1 VLVAHGDGPG
11 ALAAYRRGDPANTGW
26 QTDVAVSCARLGTL
40 DQGQNR
46 EARQRYL
53 LRGREILVRLKS
65 AGRLMANQDWIT
77 WFSKQL
83 ATLETFDN
91 SGRETRGRLIARI
104 ILPRVTCSPQSRALP
119 TQSAGS
125 LPRTRLLILML
136 TRFPPTCPP
145 RAVEKARFGWPP
157 GQAERPTGLPSP
169 RLAPLAIRPPGGAR
183 RPGAGGVDHDLTT
196 PDHARDVRTGGSR
209 PHYADL
215 AVAASSFAFPLR
227 SFVK

>member
-11 ALAAYRRGDPANTGW
+11 ALAAYRRGPAIAEALAARDPANTGW

-91 SGRETRGRLIARI
+91 SGRETRGR
-104 ILPRVTCSPQSRALP
+104 
-119 TQSAGS
+119 
-125 LPRTRLLILML
+125 
-136 TRFPPTCPP
+136 
-145 RAVEKARFGWPP
+145 
-157 GQAERPTGLPSP
+157 
-169 RLAPLAIRPPGGAR
+169 
-183 RPGAGGVDHDLTT
+183 
-196 PDHARDVRTGGSR
+196 
-209 PHYADL
+209 
-215 AVAASSFAFPLR
+215 
-227 SFVK
+227 